1 MGGKSADGLWQVAYG
16 ICHAQR
22 VAGWAASVVQSL
34 QNACASVLRRVAL
47 DAKVL
52 ARQIVDWLADKQA
65 EDIILLDVHEVS
77 ILADYFVL
85 CSGTSTRQLDALTEE
100 VRQQAR
106 EAGAR
111 LLHLEGEPNTGWI
124 LMDYG
129 DVVVHIFSP
138 ELRAYYRLEELWQD
152 SNVLVR
158 MA

>member
-1 MGGKSADGLWQVAYG
+1 MESIHNEIGLP
-16 ICHAQR
+16 
-22 VAGWAASVVQSL
+22 AGPLLWY
-34 QNACASVLRRVAL
+34 NATGTHIPVLSRRDAL
-47 DAKVL
+47 DPKTF

-85 CSGTSTRQLDALTEE
+85 CSGTSERQLDALIQE

-111 LLHLEGEPNTGWI
+111 LLHWEGEPHTGWI
-124 LMDYG
+124 LLDYG
-129 DVVVHIFSP
+129 DVVVHLFSP
-138 ELRAYYRLEELWQD
+138 ELRAYYRLEELWKD

>member
-1 MGGKSADGLWQVAYG
+1 M
-16 ICHAQR
+16 
-22 VAGWAASVVQSL
+22 VQSL
-34 QNACASVLRRVAL
+34 RNSYASALRRVAL

>member
-1 MGGKSADGLWQVAYG
+1 MALPVCPPLWYNVLEW
-16 ICHAQR
+16 ITLL
-22 VAGWAASVVQSL
+22 S
-34 QNACASVLRRVAL
+34 LRRDAL
-47 DAKVL
+47 DAKAL

-85 CSGTSTRQLDALTEE
+85 CSGTSERQLDALTEE
-100 VRQQAR
+100 VRQQAK

-111 LLHLEGEPNTGWI
+111 LLHLEGEPHTGWI
-124 LMDYG
+124 LLDYG

>member
-1 MGGKSADGLWQVAYG
+1 M
-16 ICHAQR
+16 R
-22 VAGWAASVVQSL
+22 R
-34 QNACASVLRRVAL
+34 NALE
-47 DAKVL
+47 AKIL

-85 CSGTSTRQLDALTEE
+85 CSGTSARQLDALTEE

-106 EAGAR
+106 KAGAR
-111 LLHLEGEPNTGWI
+111 LLHLEGEPDTGWI
-124 LMDYG
+124 LLDYG

-152 SNVLVR
+152 SNVLLR
-158 MA
+158 LA